1 VGVSSA
7 IRETASHLER
17 RLQITLARL
26 FHDYLQDMKRNNLK
40 EDLRHVDRKLSESI
54 AHSGRR
60 IRSRDVSEDLYLLAY
75 QAAARGHK
83 FPIIQI
89 GNTWVPGL
97 EFHFDGDPWKLESR
111 AAVKRSAEPWADKR
125 FKVKTASFDD
135 IPSLLVRPL
144 SFFFGARSV
153 GSKSAPR
160 ASVSPNVAVHSREH
174 GWQVIYSPV
183 YLTRRNGLGRST
195 PARGFVP
202 PGRFRFGIAKPGRVL
217 WDDTEWD
224 IPTSSRIFLPLPPHD
239 SQ

>member
-111 AAVKRSAEPWADKR
+111 AAVIRQSRGQTRDLKSRLHHSMTFRVYWCGPYRSFSEPDR
-125 FKVKTASFDD
+125 
-135 IPSLLVRPL
+135 
-144 SFFFGARSV
+144 
-153 GSKSAPR
+153 
-160 ASVSPNVAVHSREH
+160 
-174 GWQVIYSPV
+174 
-183 YLTRRNGLGRST
+183 
-195 PARGFVP
+195 
-202 PGRFRFGIAKPGRVL
+202 
-217 WDDTEWD
+217 
-224 IPTSSRIFLPLPPHD
+224 
-239 SQ
+239 